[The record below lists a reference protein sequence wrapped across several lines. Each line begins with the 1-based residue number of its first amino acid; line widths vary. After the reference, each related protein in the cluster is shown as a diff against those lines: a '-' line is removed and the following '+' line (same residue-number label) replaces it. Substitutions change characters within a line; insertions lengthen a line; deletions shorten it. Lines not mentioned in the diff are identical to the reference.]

1 MPRVLYLLFGPELL
15 WVIFY
20 GLATFLSRANV
31 PPSKEMDNFLINTAY
46 IVPLVLVPLSFGL
59 FFLPGIERNWL
70 LLRINLA
77 CLFGAHYVLEK
88 TLGAHSEQGPGVGT
102 AYIMGMLL
110 VLVVM
115 AVLSLVLKIKYA

>member
-1 MPRVLYLLFGPELL
+1 MPRVLYLLLGPELL

-20 GLATFLSRANV
+20 SLATLLARANV
-31 PPSKEMDNFLINTAY
+31 PPTKEMDNFLVNTAF
-46 IVPLVLVPLSFGL
+46 IVPLVLLPLSFGL
-59 FFLPGIERNWL
+59 FFWPGIERNWL

-102 AYIMGMLL
+102 AYIMGMLF
-110 VLVVM
+110 VLIAM
-115 AVLSLVLKIKYA
+115 AVLSLALKIKFG